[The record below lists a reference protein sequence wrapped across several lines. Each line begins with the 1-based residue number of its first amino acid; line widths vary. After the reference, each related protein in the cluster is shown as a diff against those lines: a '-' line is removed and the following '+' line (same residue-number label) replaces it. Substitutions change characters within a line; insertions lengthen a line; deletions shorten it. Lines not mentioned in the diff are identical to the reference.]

1 MKPAPQIL
9 VAVLSL
15 LGMGGL
21 LWAQFSPKKA
31 AEGEFPAIATLP
43 PGTVIEGIK
52 LPRYEGARVTALI
65 LADQLR
71 VESRN
76 VVSIIGLETE
86 VYDKDGSIT
95 SVKADKGSYSF
106 LTEEVTSEGI
116 TQLVNQQFRAKGCQI
131 YYSTKQQRGIMRGP
145 VRTVL
150 SSPNSSNTTNK
161 PQGL

>member
-1 MKPAPQIL
+1 MKLAPQTLASAIL
-9 VAVLSL
+9 LFGV
-15 LGMGGL
+15 GGL

-43 PGTVIEGIK
+43 PGTVVEGIK

-76 VVSIIGLETE
+76 AVSILGLEAE
-86 VYDKDGSIT
+86 MYDKDGSIT
-95 SVKADKGSYSF
+95 AVKADKGTYCF
-106 LTEEVTSEGI
+106 LTEKVTSEGL

-131 YYSTKQQRGIMRGP
+131 YYSTKQQRGILRGP

-150 SSPNSSNTTNK
+150 TSPTATH
-161 PQGL
+161 GL